1 MGHVNQT
8 IYNRTW
14 KKKNPDVFSALRHR
28 RFVWVQVQKQF
39 LRIGIFEEYPETR
52 GVKYY

>member
-14 KKKNPDVFSALRHR
+14 KKKNPDAFSALRHR
-28 RFVWVQVQKQF
+28 RFVWAQVQKQF
-39 LRIGIFEEYPETR
+39 LRIGIFDEYPETR